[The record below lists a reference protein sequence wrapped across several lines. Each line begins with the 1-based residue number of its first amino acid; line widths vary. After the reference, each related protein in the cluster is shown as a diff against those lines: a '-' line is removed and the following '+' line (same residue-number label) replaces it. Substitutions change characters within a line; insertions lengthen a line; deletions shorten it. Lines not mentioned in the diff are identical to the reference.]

1 MKKTG
6 LFYSFRSRKTRS
18 IALKISEMMG
28 PDKIEQVD
36 AENINTDDFTRFDKM
51 ILGVPTWFDGEL
63 PVYWDEF
70 VPAIREMDLTG
81 KKIAVFGLADQV
93 GYPENFGDAVGIMT
107 ELLRGRNA
115 EIVGETSAEGY
126 HFESSRA
133 FHDGKFSG
141 LVLDQEN
148 QGRMTDQRLK
158 SWISAVKNG
167 FE

>member
-1 MKKTG
+1 
-6 LFYSFRSRKTRS
+6 
-18 IALKISEMMG
+18 MG
-28 PDKIEQVD
+28 PEKVEPVD
-36 AENINTDDFTRFDKM
+36 AENITTDDFTRFDKM

-81 KKIAVFGLADQV
+81 KKIAVFGLADQT

-107 ELLRGRNA
+107 DLLRSRNA
-115 EIVGETSAEGY
+115 EVVGATSADGY

-133 FHDGKFSG
+133 FRDGKFSG
-141 LVLDQEN
+141 LLLDQEN
-148 QGRMTDQRLK
+148 QGRMTDARLR
-158 SWISAVKNG
+158 SWISEIQRA

>member
-18 IALKISEMMG
+18 IAMKISEIMG
-28 PDKIEQVD
+28 SENVEPVD
-36 AENINTDDFTRFDKM
+36 AENITKDDFVRFETM

-81 KKIAVFGLADQV
+81 KKIAVFGLADQA

-107 ELLRGRNA
+107 GLLRERNA
-115 EIVGETSAEGY
+115 EIVGETSSEGY

-133 FHDGKFSG
+133 LHDGKFSG
-141 LVLDQEN
+141 LLLDQEN
-148 QGRMTDQRLK
+148 QGRMTDERLK
-158 SWISAVKNG
+158 SWISEIRSAFK
-167 FE
+167 

>member
-18 IALKISEMMG
+18 IAQKISEMMG
-28 PDKIEQVD
+28 PDTVEQID
-36 AENINTDDFTRFDKM
+36 ADHVTTGDFIRFDYL

-107 ELLRGRNA
+107 DLLRKRNA
-115 EIVGETSAEGY
+115 EIIGETSAEGY

-133 FHDGKFSG
+133 FHNGKFTG
-141 LVLDQEN
+141 LLLDQEN
-148 QGRMTDQRLK
+148 QGRMTDERLK
-158 SWISAVKNG
+158 SWISEVKKA
-167 FE
+167 FD